1 MHGIDPTADALT
13 AVGIGIEFGVSDA
26 GAGGIEGVVVGCP
39 HVAPFAQRDGA
50 AFIAYF
56 DCVGIGIFGLQK
68 VGRGLPCGIGARI
81 GAGCGLLVGRMRGAL
96 RGAVL
101 TSTRLRSVVATSAV
115 TALALRRFGPKG
127 FVETGFVPVERPRQT
142 GGSHGQQED
151 KGVGAADG
159 VEVEPAAMPAAAQ
172 MDGELF
178 AQAAGGAGPKGD
190 EAADEHEEEHEG
202 AHAHDELAPPNAF
215 AFVGEVEQPAVELEH
230 GLEEGEVFLL
240 AGHASRVGIDEP
252 LGARRSREAELVVA
266 CAVGGNAY
274 ARDGD
279 AGSQV
284 GLHALHEHGQRQP
297 PLARDVRF
305 VAIVVG
311 PFRKFAGKL
320 DHRSRETDQE
330 ENEAEGKGEPE
341 METLECFFHVREG
354 LRSKCREG
362 APITEV
368 MARRSGKVAKIRP

>member
-1 MHGIDPTADALT
+1 
-13 AVGIGIEFGVSDA
+13 
-26 GAGGIEGVVVGCP
+26 
-39 HVAPFAQRDGA
+39 
-50 AFIAYF
+50 
-56 DCVGIGIFGLQK
+56 
-68 VGRGLPCGIGARI
+68 
-81 GAGCGLLVGRMRGAL
+81 MRGAL

-101 TSTRLRSVVATSAV
+101 TSTRLRPVVATGAV
-115 TALALRRFGPKG
+115 TALALRRFSSKG

-159 VEVEPAAMPAAAQ
+159 VEVEPAAMPTAAQ

-190 EAADEHEEEHEG
+190 EAADEDEEEHEG

-215 AFVGEVEQPAVELEH
+215 AFVGKVEQPAVELEH

-284 GLHALHEHGQRQP
+284 GLHALHEYGQRQP

-311 PFRKFAGKL
+311 PF
-320 DHRSRETDQE
+320 
-330 ENEAEGKGEPE
+330 
-341 METLECFFHVREG
+341 
-354 LRSKCREG
+354 
-362 APITEV
+362 
-368 MARRSGKVAKIRP
+368 